1 MDRHTTRERAARTFK
16 GLPAKVNEKIY
27 KMELNIEYMSVQC
40 TNGNYVEC
48 TNVQKVPKQTGQK
61 GLSCVTA

>member
-1 MDRHTTRERAARTFK
+1 
-16 GLPAKVNEKIY
+16 
-27 KMELNIEYMSVQC
+27 MELNIEYMSVQC

>member
-1 MDRHTTRERAARTFK
+1 M
-16 GLPAKVNEKIY
+16 V
-27 KMELNIEYMSVQC
+27 LNTEYISVQC
-40 TNGNYVEC
+40 TKGTDVEC